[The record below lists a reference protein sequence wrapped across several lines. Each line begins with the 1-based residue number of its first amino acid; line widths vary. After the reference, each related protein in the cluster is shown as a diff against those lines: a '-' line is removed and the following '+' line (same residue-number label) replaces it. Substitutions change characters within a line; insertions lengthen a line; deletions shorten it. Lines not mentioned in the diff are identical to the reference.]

1 MQIGPLTEIAIG
13 IIDRRGKFAL
23 NEASKKIQEHRY
35 TNGLISEALNYYANI
50 IFPRV
55 LPIFPAL
62 INLSCKAVG
71 GKPEETRPL
80 AVAMLLI
87 TASGDIHDDFIDR
100 STSKF
105 QRKTIYGKYGKE
117 IALLAGDAFLVYGMS
132 LLQNIESLTI
142 DQKEAI
148 TNLIT
153 KSMFE
158 LAEAEATETRLWK
171 KDTVTPQEYFEVI
184 RGKGSVAEL
193 HCRLGGILGC
203 ADDTSLEFLADYGRT
218 IGILATIKDEFM
230 DILNFSELKNRMRNE
245 MLPYPIVYA
254 FQNEVLRKQISP
266 IIMKYSFSKEDHTF
280 ITKTILDSLEIKQL
294 KTEVEGMGVSELT
307 NNQLLKDS
315 KKGKEAALLLQALA
329 TEI

>member
-1 MQIGPLTEIAIG
+1 MQIGPLTEIAID
-13 IIDRRGKFAL
+13 IIDKRGKFASD
-23 NEASKKIQEHRY
+23 EATKKILEHRY
-35 TNGLISEALNYYANI
+35 NDGIISEALNYYANT

-80 AVAMLLI
+80 AVAMMLI
-87 TASGDIHDDFIDR
+87 TASGDIHDDIIDR

-105 QRKTIYGKYGKE
+105 QRKTIYGKYGKD
-117 IALLAGDAFLVYGMS
+117 IALLAGDALLVYGMS
-132 LLQNIESLTI
+132 LLQTIEPLTI

-158 LAEAEATETRLWK
+158 LAEAEANETRLWK
-171 KDTVTPQEYFEVI
+171 KDNVTPQEYFEVI

-193 HCRLGGILGC
+193 HCRLGGILGR
-203 ADDTSLEFLADYGRT
+203 ADDTSLELLANYGRT
-218 IGILATIKDEFM
+218 IGILATMKDEFV
-230 DILNFSELKNRMRNE
+230 DILNFSELKNRMHNE

-254 FQNEVLRKQISP
+254 FQNEVLRKQIRP
-266 IIMKYSFSKEDHTF
+266 IIMKYSFSKEDHSF
-280 ITKTILDSLEIKQL
+280 IIKTILDSLEIKQL
-294 KTEVEGMGVSELT
+294 KTEMEGMGVIELT
-307 NNQLLKDS
+307 NNPLLKES
-315 KKGKEAALLLQALA
+315 TRGKEAALLLQALA
-329 TEI
+329 AEL